1 MFDENRFDRVS
12 ETGRTNL
19 NRNHGPERETGIF
32 GGHALL
38 SYAPFAFSFFRG
50 GAISFLFPLHPCP
63 LLFFHLLSP
72 PFFFLS
78 VLGTPNKNTRRNTLI
93 RLLGY
98 YRRQLGDRRYYKSA
112 KSVDARFYEWNFTTN
127 HVYSRESVLPAYN
140 DFNLLRLKPW
150 HDDIAAKWSY

>member
-19 NRNHGPERETGIF
+19 NRNHGPEKETGIF

-50 GAISFLFPLHPCP
+50 GAISSFSFSFSLRGLFFSFVSFLFF
-63 LLFFHLLSP
+63 LFAL
-72 PFFFLS
+72 FLFI
-78 VLGTPNKNTRRNTLI
+78 LGTSNKNTRRNTLM

-98 YRRQLGDRRYYKSA
+98 YRRQLDDPRYYKSV
-112 KSVDARFYEWNFTTN
+112 KSVVARLYKWNFTTN
-127 HVYSRESVLPAYN
+127 
-140 DFNLLRLKPW
+140 
-150 HDDIAAKWSY
+150 